1 MKLNEKRK
9 KILEKTKVFLEK
21 KEEIIFAYVFGS
33 FITEEKYNDI
43 DVAVYIKNEKIDH
56 IDYSISLSVEMEK
69 EIKQPLDIKV
79 INALPL
85 PLKYHIT
92 KGILLFTKDE
102 ILHENFICD
111 VWKKYI
117 DFKYFSDIYIKE
129 LKNA

>member
-1 MKLNEKRK
+1 
-9 KILEKTKVFLEK
+9 
-21 KEEIIFAYVFGS
+21 
-33 FITEEKYNDI
+33 
-43 DVAVYIKNEKIDH
+43 
-56 IDYSISLSVEMEK
+56 MEK
-69 EIKQPLDIKV
+69 EIKQPLDTKV

-85 PLKYHIT
+85 SLKYHIT
-92 KGILLFTKDE
+92 KGILLFTEDE